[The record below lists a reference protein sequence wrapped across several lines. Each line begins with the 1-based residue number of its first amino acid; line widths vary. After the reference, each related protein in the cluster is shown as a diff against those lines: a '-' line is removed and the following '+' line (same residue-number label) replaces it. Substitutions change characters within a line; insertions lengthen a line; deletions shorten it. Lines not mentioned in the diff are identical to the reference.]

1 MASRYFNSSLKC
13 NICSMEQSDALGVV
27 AGLAEGQWGMFTTAQ
42 AEARGVPRT
51 DVARLVRRELAR
63 RLRHGVHMMPGVPS
77 GPFEDIR
84 AEWLATEPARTA
96 GERRDDLEPVIVS
109 DESAALIHGMGD
121 LPPGGVHLTSVRR
134 LQSRQQWVTIHRRQ
148 ITNREYQWVDGLPVT
163 TPRRTLEDLADSG
176 RWEQSQL
183 RALANDAIAQG
194 LIPPSDLVKSATL
207 ARVLPELAAPASHTA
222 LRQRLSNDARARGVD
237 PREAYG
243 TFFRMMFTNALMEH
257 EGWILKGGTNLL
269 CRLRNPRNTLDLD
282 LFRQGDHSPTVSAET
297 LHAVMDGRQVGRYT
311 FRLGAPATGTEEDT
325 DILRLKVTVLDG
337 TTTVESFSI
346 DLSADI
352 VLNAEPDVRQVP
364 RGDTAVLPGY
374 PAAVRVRLYPIENQI
389 ADKLSAMYAAYGT
402 GPSTRYRDLY
412 DLAMIV
418 DQLPFDEDTLTEALR
433 TQQRLRRI
441 AIPPALTEPARGWA
455 EAYDKQMA
463 KTPSAR
469 PPFTTYQTAISAV
482 RHALGSALRSASSS
496 AQSGGEGRI
505 DT

>member
-1 MASRYFNSSLKC
+1 
-13 NICSMEQSDALGVV
+13 MEQSDAVEAV
-27 AGLAEGQWGMFTTAQ
+27 AELAEGQWGMFTTAQ
-42 AEARGVPRT
+42 AESRGVPRT

-77 GPFEDIR
+77 NPFEDVR

-96 GERRDDLEPVIVS
+96 GERREDIEPVIVS

-121 LPPGGVHLTSVRR
+121 LPPGGVHLTSGRR

-148 ITNREYQWVDGLPVT
+148 ITDREYQWVDGLPVT

-176 RWEQSQL
+176 RWDQSQL
-183 RALANDAIAQG
+183 RAVANDAIARG
-194 LIPPSDLVKSATL
+194 LIPASDLVKSPTL

-222 LRQRLSNDARARGVD
+222 LRQRLSNDARERGVD

-269 CRLRNPRNTLDLD
+269 CRLKNPRNTLDLD
-282 LFRQGDHSPTVSAET
+282 LFRQGDHSPTASAET

-311 FRLGAPATGTEEDT
+311 FRLGAPATGTEEDAG
-325 DILRLKVTVLDG
+325 ILRLKVTVLDG
-337 TTTVESFSI
+337 TTTVESFNI

-374 PAAVRVRLYPIENQI
+374 PAAVRARLYPIENQI
-389 ADKLSAMYAAYGT
+389 ADKLSAMYATYGS

-412 DLAMIV
+412 DLALIV
-418 DQLPFDEDTLTEALR
+418 DQLPIDEQTLVEALR
-433 TQQRLRRI
+433 TQQQLRRI
-441 AIPPALTEPARGWA
+441 AIPYALTEPAHGWA
-455 EAYDKQMA
+455 DAYDKQMA
-463 KTPSAR
+463 KTPSTR
-469 PPFTTYQTAISAV
+469 PPFTIYQTAISAV
-482 RHALGSALRSASSS
+482 QHALGSALRVANSG
-496 AQSGGEGRI
+496 AQAAGEGRI
-505 DT
+505 DE

>member
-1 MASRYFNSSLKC
+1 
-13 NICSMEQSDALGVV
+13 MEQSNALEVV
-27 AGLAEGQWGMFTTAQ
+27 AELAEGQWGMFTTAQ

-63 RLRHGVHMMPGVPS
+63 RLRQGVHMMPGVPS
-77 GPFEDIR
+77 GPFEDVR

-96 GERRDDLEPVIVS
+96 GERREDIEPVIVS
-109 DESAALIHGMGD
+109 DESAALIHGIGD
-121 LPPGGVHLTSVRR
+121 LPSGGVHLTSVRR

-183 RALANDAIAQG
+183 RALANDAIAHG
-194 LIPPSDLVKSATL
+194 LIPASDLVKSPTL

-222 LRQRLSNDARARGVD
+222 LRQRLSNDARERGVD
-237 PREAYG
+237 PREAYS

-282 LFRQGDHSPTVSAET
+282 LFRQGDRSPTASAET

-311 FRLGAPATGTEEDT
+311 FRLGAPATGTEEDAG
-325 DILRLKVTVLDG
+325 ILRLKVTVLDG
-337 TTTVESFSI
+337 TTTVESFNI

-389 ADKLSAMYAAYGT
+389 ADKLSAMYATYGT

-418 DQLPFDEDTLTEALR
+418 DQLTFDEQTLIEALR
-433 TQQRLRRI
+433 TQQQLRRI
-441 AIPPALTEPARGWA
+441 TIPSALTEPAHGWA
-455 EAYDKQMA
+455 TAYDQQMR
-463 KTPSAR
+463 KTPSTHE
-469 PPFTTYQTAISAV
+469 PFINYEDSIAAV
-482 RHALGSALRSASSS
+482 RASLGRSVQGA
-496 AQSGGEGRI
+496 SGGQQV
-505 DT
+505 

>member
-1 MASRYFNSSLKC
+1 MAWTYFNSSLRC
-13 NICSMEQSDALGVV
+13 NICSMDQAEALEAV

-51 DVARLVRRELAR
+51 DVARLVRRDLAR

-77 GPFEDIR
+77 SPFEDIR
-84 AEWLATEPARTA
+84 AEWLATEPAQTA
-96 GERRDDLEPVIVS
+96 GQRHDDPEPVIVS
-109 DESAALIHGMGD
+109 DESAALIHGIGD

-148 ITNREYQWVDGLPVT
+148 ITDREYEWIDGLPVT
-163 TPRRTLEDLADSG
+163 TPRRTLEDLAESG
-176 RWEQSQL
+176 RWDQSQL
-183 RALANDAIAQG
+183 RAVANDAIARG
-194 LIPPSDLVKSATL
+194 LIPASDLVKSPTL
-207 ARVLPELAAPASHTA
+207 SRVLPELAAPANHTA
-222 LRQRLSNDARARGVD
+222 VRQRLSNDARERGVD
-237 PREAYG
+237 PRDAYG
-243 TFFRMMFTNALMEH
+243 TFFRMMFTNALMED

-282 LFRQGDHSPTVSAET
+282 LFRHGDRSATASAER

-311 FRLGAPATGTEEDT
+311 FRLGAPATGTEEDV

-337 TTTVESFSI
+337 TTTVESFNI

-389 ADKLSAMYAAYGT
+389 ADKLSAMYATYGT

-418 DQLPFDEDTLTEALR
+418 DQLPFDEHTLAEALR
-433 TQQRLRRI
+433 TQQELRRI
-441 AIPPALTEPARGWA
+441 IIPSALTEPARDWA
-455 EAYDKQMA
+455 DAYDKQMA
-463 KTPSAR
+463 KTPSTR
-469 PPFTTYQTAISAV
+469 PPFTDYQTAISTV
-482 RHALGSALRSASSS
+482 RAALEPALREGSGSAQPRG
-496 AQSGGEGRI
+496 QGRI
-505 DT
+505 DQ

>member
-1 MASRYFNSSLKC
+1 
-13 NICSMEQSDALGVV
+13 MEQADALESV
-27 AGLAEGQWGMFTTAQ
+27 AELAEGQWGMFTTAQ

-77 GPFEDIR
+77 GPFEDVR

-96 GERRDDLEPVIVS
+96 GERREDSEPVIVS

-148 ITNREYQWVDGLPVT
+148 ITDREYQWVDGLPVT

-176 RWEQSQL
+176 RWDQSQL
-183 RALANDAIAQG
+183 RAVANDAIARG
-194 LIPPSDLVKSATL
+194 LIPASDLVKSPTL

-222 LRQRLSNDARARGVD
+222 LRQRLSNDARERGVD

-282 LFRQGDHSPTVSAET
+282 LFRQGDRSPTARAET

-311 FRLGAPATGTEEDT
+311 FRLGAPATGTEEDAG
-325 DILRLKVTVLDG
+325 ILRLKVAVLDG
-337 TTTVESFSI
+337 TTTVESFNI

-389 ADKLSAMYAAYGT
+389 ADKLSAMYATYGT

-418 DQLPFDEDTLTEALR
+418 DQLPFDEQTLVEALR
-433 TQQRLRRI
+433 TQQQLRRI
-441 AIPPALTEPARGWA
+441 AIPYTLTEPAHGWA

-463 KTPSAR
+463 KTPSTR
-469 PPFTTYQTAISAV
+469 PPFTIYQTAISAV
-482 RHALGSALRSASSS
+482 QHALGSALRSASSS
-496 AQSGGEGRI
+496 AQPGGEGRI
-505 DT
+505 DK

>member
-1 MASRYFNSSLKC
+1 MD
-13 NICSMEQSDALGVV
+13 QSDALELV
-27 AGLAEGQWGMFTTAQ
+27 AELAEGQWGMFTTAQ

-77 GPFEDIR
+77 GPFEDVR

-96 GERRDDLEPVIVS
+96 GERREDIEPVIVS

-148 ITNREYQWVDGLPVT
+148 ITDREYEWVDGLPVT

-176 RWEQSQL
+176 RWDQSQL

-194 LIPPSDLVKSATL
+194 LIPASDLVKSPTL

-222 LRQRLSNDARARGVD
+222 LRQRLANDARERGVD

-269 CRLRNPRNTLDLD
+269 CRLKNPRNTLDLD
-282 LFRQGDHSPTVSAET
+282 LFRQGDRSPTASAET

-311 FRLGAPATGTEEDT
+311 FRLGAPATGTEEDA

-337 TTTVESFSI
+337 TTTVESFNI

-352 VLNAEPDVRQVP
+352 VLNAEPDLRQVP

-389 ADKLSAMYAAYGT
+389 ADKLSAMYATYGT

-418 DQLPFDEDTLTEALR
+418 DQLPFDKDTLSEALR
-433 TQQRLRRI
+433 TQQRLRRMT
-441 AIPPALTEPARGWA
+441 IPTPLTEPARGWA
-455 EAYDKQMA
+455 DAYDKQMA
-463 KTPSAR
+463 KTPSTR
-469 PPFTTYQTAISAV
+469 PPFTTYEVAMTTVQAALDLAIEAARLDSP
-482 RHALGSALRSASSS
+482 H
-496 AQSGGEGRI
+496 Q
-505 DT
+505 